1 MDKKIQVK
9 YFLGATIDDMYYYIK
24 PLLKIPYHKYHG

>member
-9 YFLGATIDDMYYYIK
+9 YFLGATIDDMYCYIK